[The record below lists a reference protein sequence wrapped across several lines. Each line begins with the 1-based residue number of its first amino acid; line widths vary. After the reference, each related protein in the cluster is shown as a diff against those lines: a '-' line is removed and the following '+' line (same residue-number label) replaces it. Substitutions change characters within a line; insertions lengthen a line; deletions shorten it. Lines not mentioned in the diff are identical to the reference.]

1 MDFFKSGL
9 ITARLKSG
17 GTTDLVRDAFMIV
30 VISGT
35 SSDEHCFSSHVGI
48 GSSYTFNT
56 WVEHFTSPAPGK
68 GNQWLSL
75 LCSPC
80 INATINAR
88 LHQFILY
95 PCQALTL
102 AMCPLGRMPF

>member
-17 GTTDLVRDAFMIV
+17 GTTDLVSDAFMIV

-48 GSSYTFNT
+48 GSSSQ
-56 WVEHFTSPAPGK
+56 VLQGAIATSRSTSDSVIYSWYAATVDDICGT
-68 GNQWLSL
+68 
-75 LCSPC
+75 CSY
-80 INATINAR
+80 R
-88 LHQFILY
+88 
-95 PCQALTL
+95 
-102 AMCPLGRMPF
+102 

>member
-30 VISGT
+30 LISGT

-48 GSSYTFNT
+48 GSSSQVLEGATA
-56 WVEHFTSPAPGK
+56 TSHSTSDSVIGMKFISGTPSK
-68 GNQWLSL
+68 QTLSL
-75 LCSPC
+75 S
-80 INATINAR
+80 A
-88 LHQFILY
+88 
-95 PCQALTL
+95 ALVTL
-102 AMCPLGRMPF
+102 E

>member
-9 ITARLKSG
+9 ITARLKSD

-48 GSSYTFNT
+48 GSSSQVLEGATAT
-56 WVEHFTSPAPGK
+56 STRQVTHLPSVWDIVLPLEHSPERREQRVIVYHPK
-68 GNQWLSL
+68 CTGNV
-75 LCSPC
+75 
-80 INATINAR
+80 
-88 LHQFILY
+88 
-95 PCQALTL
+95 
-102 AMCPLGRMPF
+102 G

>member
-17 GTTDLVRDAFMIV
+17 GTTDLVSDAFMVV

-48 GSSYTFNT
+48 GSSVEIFSTLLLYT
-56 WVEHFTSPAPGK
+56 
-68 GNQWLSL
+68 
-75 LCSPC
+75 
-80 INATINAR
+80 
-88 LHQFILY
+88 QF
-95 PCQALTL
+95 
-102 AMCPLGRMPF
+102 

>member
-48 GSSYTFNT
+48 GSNSQVLQGATA
-56 WVEHFTSPAPGK
+56 TSRSTSDSVIGMKFINGTPSK
-68 GNQWLSL
+68 QTSSL
-75 LCSPC
+75 KV
-80 INATINAR
+80 IW
-88 LHQFILY
+88 
-95 PCQALTL
+95 
-102 AMCPLGRMPF
+102 

>member
-17 GTTDLVRDAFMIV
+17 GTTDLARDAFVIV

-48 GSSYTFNT
+48 GSSSQVLQGATA
-56 WVEHFTSPAPGK
+56 TSRSTLCCIAGRCE
-68 GNQWLSL
+68 LSDIL
-75 LCSPC
+75 RR
-80 INATINAR
+80 AMTMRR
-88 LHQFILY
+88 L
-95 PCQALTL
+95 TS
-102 AMCPLGRMPF
+102 

>member
-48 GSSYTFNT
+48 GSSSQVLEGATA
-56 WVEHFTSPAPGK
+56 TSRSTSDSVIGMKFINGTPSK
-68 GNQWLSL
+68 QTSSLS
-75 LCSPC
+75 
-80 INATINAR
+80 A
-88 LHQFILY
+88 
-95 PCQALTL
+95 ALVTL
-102 AMCPLGRMPF
+102 K